1 MLQKIIDGFENFA
14 ACLWAYNRYK
24 EEFWE
29 WLSMGWYD
37 EYIYPYD
44 DIYGVYGLGSVSEER
59 ILRLGENYPQKAMR
73 FEEVIQQMRP
83 QE

>member
-1 MLQKIIDGFENFA
+1 MLQQIIDGFENVEN
-14 ACLWAYNRYK
+14 CLWARNRYR

-44 DIYGVYGLGSVSEER
+44 DIYGVEPVSEER
-59 ILRLGENYPQKAMR
+59 ILRLGENYPQ
-73 FEEVIQQMRP
+73 ENNNG
-83 QE
+83 